1 MSSLL
6 MVLLLLTLGS
16 LLLEGLN
23 LQQRALL
30 AQTASETQA
39 IRDTAIAHSALQ
51 WGKQQVWSAQV
62 ALACREQAPQGWR
75 ACLRIFGDG
84 SLVLSSASG
93 EVQVW
98 QSGEVRGGQVR
109 FPPTAGAILPAQGG
123 ELMSNALKRQ
133 RGFSL
138 PETVLA
144 MALMVL
150 TVTALGGYQRGMAQG
165 IVQLNQTRQ
174 QWRDAWR
181 YSQLSAPPS
190 PARGQV
196 SRMQTSRQRCVSIT
210 VTISRPVAKRVQ
222 MTRLHCPVSQ

>member
-1 MSSLL
+1 M
-6 MVLLLLTLGS
+6 
-16 LLLEGLN
+16 
-23 LQQRALL
+23 LL

-109 FPPTAGAILPAQGG
+109 FSAHGWSVFCPLREA
-123 ELMSNALKRQ
+123 
-133 RGFSL
+133 SL
-138 PETVLA
+138 
-144 MALMVL
+144 
-150 TVTALGGYQRGMAQG
+150 
-165 IVQLNQTRQ
+165 
-174 QWRDAWR
+174 
-181 YSQLSAPPS
+181 
-190 PARGQV
+190 
-196 SRMQTSRQRCVSIT
+196 C
-210 VTISRPVAKRVQ
+210 Q
-222 MTRLHCPVSQ
+222 MP

>member
-1 MSSLL
+1 MIRQRGMSSLL

-23 LQQRALL
+23 LLQRALL

-109 FPPTAGAILPAQGG
+109 FSAHGWSDFCPLREA
-123 ELMSNALKRQ
+123 
-133 RGFSL
+133 SL
-138 PETVLA
+138 
-144 MALMVL
+144 
-150 TVTALGGYQRGMAQG
+150 
-165 IVQLNQTRQ
+165 
-174 QWRDAWR
+174 
-181 YSQLSAPPS
+181 
-190 PARGQV
+190 
-196 SRMQTSRQRCVSIT
+196 C
-210 VTISRPVAKRVQ
+210 Q
-222 MTRLHCPVSQ
+222 MP

>member
-1 MSSLL
+1 
-6 MVLLLLTLGS
+6 
-16 LLLEGLN
+16 
-23 LQQRALL
+23 
-30 AQTASETQA
+30 
-39 IRDTAIAHSALQ
+39 
-51 WGKQQVWSAQV
+51 
-62 ALACREQAPQGWR
+62 
-75 ACLRIFGDG
+75 
-84 SLVLSSASG
+84 
-93 EVQVW
+93 
-98 QSGEVRGGQVR
+98 
-109 FPPTAGAILPAQGG
+109 
-123 ELMSNALKRQ
+123 MSNALKRQ

-174 QWRDAWR
+174 LWR

>member
-1 MSSLL
+1 MIRQRGMSSLL

-51 WGKQQVWSAQV
+51 WGRQQVWSVQV

-93 EVQVW
+93 EVH
-98 QSGEVRGGQVR
+98 GGQVR
-109 FPPTAGAILPAQGG
+109 FSAHGWSDFCPLREA
-123 ELMSNALKRQ
+123 
-133 RGFSL
+133 SL
-138 PETVLA
+138 
-144 MALMVL
+144 
-150 TVTALGGYQRGMAQG
+150 
-165 IVQLNQTRQ
+165 
-174 QWRDAWR
+174 
-181 YSQLSAPPS
+181 
-190 PARGQV
+190 
-196 SRMQTSRQRCVSIT
+196 C
-210 VTISRPVAKRVQ
+210 Q
-222 MTRLHCPVSQ
+222 MP

>member
-98 QSGEVRGGQVR
+98 QSGEIGRAHV
-109 FPPTAGAILPAQGG
+109 
-123 ELMSNALKRQ
+123 
-133 RGFSL
+133 
-138 PETVLA
+138 
-144 MALMVL
+144 
-150 TVTALGGYQRGMAQG
+150 
-165 IVQLNQTRQ
+165 
-174 QWRDAWR
+174 
-181 YSQLSAPPS
+181 
-190 PARGQV
+190 
-196 SRMQTSRQRCVSIT
+196 
-210 VTISRPVAKRVQ
+210 
-222 MTRLHCPVSQ
+222 

>member
-1 MSSLL
+1 MIRQRGMSSLL

-51 WGKQQVWSAQV
+51 WGKQQAWSAQ
-62 ALACREQAPQGWR
+62 LPQGWR

-84 SLVLSSASG
+84 SLLLSSASG

-109 FPPTAGAILPAQGG
+109 FSAHGWSDFCPLREA
-123 ELMSNALKRQ
+123 
-133 RGFSL
+133 SL
-138 PETVLA
+138 
-144 MALMVL
+144 
-150 TVTALGGYQRGMAQG
+150 
-165 IVQLNQTRQ
+165 
-174 QWRDAWR
+174 
-181 YSQLSAPPS
+181 
-190 PARGQV
+190 
-196 SRMQTSRQRCVSIT
+196 C
-210 VTISRPVAKRVQ
+210 Q
-222 MTRLHCPVSQ
+222 MP

>member
-51 WGKQQVWSAQV
+51 WGKQLP
-62 ALACREQAPQGWR
+62 LACREQTPQGWR

-84 SLVLSSASG
+84 SLLLSSASG

-109 FPPTAGAILPAQGG
+109 FSAHGWSDFCPLR
-123 ELMSNALKRQ
+123 EV
-133 RGFSL
+133 SL
-138 PETVLA
+138 
-144 MALMVL
+144 
-150 TVTALGGYQRGMAQG
+150 
-165 IVQLNQTRQ
+165 
-174 QWRDAWR
+174 
-181 YSQLSAPPS
+181 
-190 PARGQV
+190 
-196 SRMQTSRQRCVSIT
+196 C
-210 VTISRPVAKRVQ
+210 Q
-222 MTRLHCPVSQ
+222 MP

>member
-75 ACLRIFGDG
+75 AGLRIFGDG

-93 EVQVW
+93 EVQVC
-98 QSGEVRGGQVR
+98 SPARCAAGRCVS
-109 FPPTAGAILPAQGG
+109 PPTAGAIFARS
-123 ELMSNALKRQ
+123 ERRAYVKC
-133 RGFSL
+133 
-138 PETVLA
+138 PEA
-144 MALMVL
+144 
-150 TVTALGGYQRGMAQG
+150 
-165 IVQLNQTRQ
+165 
-174 QWRDAWR
+174 
-181 YSQLSAPPS
+181 SA
-190 PARGQV
+190 GV
-196 SRMQTSRQRCVSIT
+196 
-210 VTISRPVAKRVQ
+210 
-222 MTRLHCPVSQ
+222 

>member
-1 MSSLL
+1 M
-6 MVLLLLTLGS
+6 
-16 LLLEGLN
+16 
-23 LQQRALL
+23 LL

-109 FPPTAGAILPAQGG
+109 FPPTAGAILPAQRG

-133 RGFSL
+133 RG
-138 PETVLA
+138 LA
-144 MALMVL
+144 C
-150 TVTALGGYQRGMAQG
+150 R
-165 IVQLNQTRQ
+165 RPC
-174 QWRDAWR
+174 WRWR
-181 YSQLSAPPS
+181 
-190 PARGQV
+190 
-196 SRMQTSRQRCVSIT
+196 
-210 VTISRPVAKRVQ
+210 
-222 MTRLHCPVSQ
+222 

>member
-1 MSSLL
+1 

-51 WGKQQVWSAQV
+51 WGKQQAWSAQRRWP
-62 ALACREQAPQGWR
+62 AGSRRRRAGAPVC
-75 ACLRIFGDG
+75 A
-84 SLVLSSASG
+84 SSATVHCCSAAPAARCRSG
-93 EVQVW
+93 SPARCAAGRCV
-98 QSGEVRGGQVR
+98 
-109 FPPTAGAILPAQGG
+109 FPPTAGAIFARSGRRAYVKCPEAPA
-123 ELMSNALKRQ
+123 
-133 RGFSL
+133 GFSL

-174 QWRDAWR
+174 LWRDAWR
-181 YSQLSAPPS
+181 YSQLSAPPRRH
-190 PARGQV
+190 AGR
-196 SRMQTSRQRCVSIT
+196 
-210 VTISRPVAKRVQ
+210 
-222 MTRLHCPVSQ
+222 

>member
-62 ALACREQAPQGWR
+62 ALACRGAGAAGLARLSAYLRRRFTGAQQRQRRGAGLAVRRGARRAGAFSAHGW
-75 ACLRIFGDG
+75 
-84 SLVLSSASG
+84 
-93 EVQVW
+93 
-98 QSGEVRGGQVR
+98 
-109 FPPTAGAILPAQGG
+109 AILPAQGG

-133 RGFSL
+133 RG
-138 PETVLA
+138 LA
-144 MALMVL
+144 C
-150 TVTALGGYQRGMAQG
+150 R
-165 IVQLNQTRQ
+165 RPC
-174 QWRDAWR
+174 WR
-181 YSQLSAPPS
+181 
-190 PARGQV
+190 
-196 SRMQTSRQRCVSIT
+196 SR
-210 VTISRPVAKRVQ
+210 
-222 MTRLHCPVSQ
+222 